1 MPPVTA
7 IDVDG
12 NTATIAAPPARAR
25 VVFLAA
31 DVVRTWVAPHG
42 EFTEPDGM
50 VLKTDY
56 PGVAPEV
63 VETEDYHLLTTEA
76 VALRVYK
83 GDLRFGLYRPDN
95 ATRIVEEV
103 VGLHWDGAV
112 TTQRLTQGRHE
123 QYFGGGMQN
132 GRFSHRNAT
141 INVAVSYE
149 WNDGG
154 WPNSVPFYVSTAGY
168 GVFRHTFAPGVYS
181 FTSPVVL
188 RHQEDRFDAY
198 WFVGD
203 AKHVIGRYTELTG
216 RPFLPP
222 LYGLELGDADC
233 YRHNANRGERHTLD
247 ALEVADGYGER
258 EIPLGW
264 MLVNDGY
271 GCGYEHLDTVA
282 AGLAERNVTL
292 GLWTSTGLPDQKREV
307 RTGARVRKLDVG
319 WVGPGYRFALS
330 ACEEAYRGIERYCD
344 GRGFVWSPE
353 GWAGSQ
359 RYAVHW
365 SGDQEGSWDYIR
377 WQIPTYA
384 GATLSG
390 LAYTT
395 GDVDGISGGSAAT
408 YTRDLQWKTF
418 LPVAMTMSGWA
429 PTDKQPWRHGEPYT
443 SINRRYLQLRERLLP
458 YFYTYSALAHRD
470 GVGMVRPLA
479 MEYPDDPATLREEVR
494 YEFLAGDA
502 FLVAP
507 VYEDAVVRRGIY
519 LPAGPWIDY
528 WTGERHRG
536 PVWLGEYPAPLDRLP
551 LFVKG
556 GSIVPMWPEGTRSWA
571 SRDTSRLDLAIYPEG
586 RSEFSLYEDDG
597 VTRQYAE
604 GRYAWQ
610 RFSVDAA
617 ETEVQVTI
625 GPSVGEYAG
634 RPERR
639 SYLLRVYGGGP
650 PGVIETPAVPTGD
663 SLTVRLPW
671 ASTPGD
677 GTGPGP
683 GRGSGRGG

>member
-1 MPPVTA
+1 
-7 IDVDG
+7 
-12 NTATIAAPPARAR
+12 
-25 VVFLAA
+25 L
-31 DVVRTWVAPHG
+31 
-42 EFTEPDGM
+42 
-50 VLKTDY
+50 
-56 PGVAPEV
+56 
-63 VETEDYHLLTTEA
+63 
-76 VALRVYK
+76 
-83 GDLRFGLYRPDN
+83 
-95 ATRIVEEV
+95 
-103 VGLHWDGAV
+103 
-112 TTQRLTQGRHE
+112 
-123 QYFGGGMQN
+123 
-132 GRFSHRNAT
+132 
-141 INVAVSYE
+141 
-149 WNDGG
+149 
-154 WPNSVPFYVSTAGY
+154 
-168 GVFRHTFAPGVYS
+168 
-181 FTSPVVL
+181 
-188 RHQEDRFDAY
+188 
-198 WFVGD
+198 
-203 AKHVIGRYTELTG
+203 
-216 RPFLPP
+216 
-222 LYGLELGDADC
+222 
-233 YRHNANRGERHTLD
+233 
-247 ALEVADGYGER
+247 
-258 EIPLGW
+258 
-264 MLVNDGY
+264 
-271 GCGYEHLDTVA
+271 
-282 AGLAERNVTL
+282 
-292 GLWTSTGLPDQKREV
+292 
-307 RTGARVRKLDVG
+307 
-319 WVGPGYRFALS
+319 
-330 ACEEAYRGIERYCD
+330 
-344 GRGFVWSPE
+344 
-353 GWAGSQ
+353 
-359 RYAVHW
+359 
-365 SGDQEGSWDYIR
+365 
-377 WQIPTYA
+377 
-384 GATLSG
+384 
-390 LAYTT
+390 TT
-395 GDVDGISGGSAAT
+395 GDIGGIHGEDPAA

-418 LPVAMTMSGWA
+418 VPVAMTMSGWA
-429 PTDKQPWRHGEPYT
+429 PVDKQPWRHGEPYT

-639 SYLLRVYGGGP
+639 SYLLRVYGGGGP